1 MIKSIHTEKAPKAV
15 GPYSQ
20 AIAIGDWIYCSGQI
34 GINPKSGEL
43 VKGIEK
49 QTEQVLENL
58 QAVLKEAGSDVKS
71 VLKTTIF
78 ITDMKNYAIVNG
90 IYCTI
95 FKDHKPARS
104 TVGVAALPKD
114 ALVEI
119 EAVAITHYE
128 EVEGESGCECGG
140 NCGCGGH

>member
-1 MIKSIHTEKAPKAV
+1 MIKSIYTEKAPKVV

-20 AIAIGDWIYCSGQI
+20 AVSIGDWIYCSGQI
-34 GINPKSGEL
+34 GIDPKTGEL
-43 VKGIEK
+43 VSGIKK

-78 ITDMKNYAIVNG
+78 ITDMKNYVTVNE
-90 IYCTI
+90 IYGKV
-95 FKDHKPARS
+95 FKDHKPARA
-104 TVGVAALPKD
+104 TVAVAALPKD

-128 EVEGESGCECGG
+128 DVEGGEGCECGG
-140 NCGCGGH
+140 SCGCGGH